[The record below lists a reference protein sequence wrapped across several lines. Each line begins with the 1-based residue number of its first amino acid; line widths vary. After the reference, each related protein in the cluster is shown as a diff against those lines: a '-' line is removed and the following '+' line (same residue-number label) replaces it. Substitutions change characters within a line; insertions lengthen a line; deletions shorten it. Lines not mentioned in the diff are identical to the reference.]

1 MYQAELCKSHVRGRL
16 VTTEVLFTALGIA
29 VAYFFAFGMNFVGGA
44 VAWRL
49 PIAAQILPAVIISI
63 VLFGLPETPRW
74 LIERGRI
81 EEATQV
87 MCQVYGT
94 GPEDEYIV
102 AEKAAIIE
110 ALEIENA
117 NPFRWTHVLR
127 KDRVQTGWRV
137 WLAVLALTFNQW
149 SGINV
154 IVFYIGTVLEVNVGL
169 PRSTA
174 LVAGGCMNLA
184 FAVGSLV
191 PAVEAFG
198 GPTAQIIVG
207 PSGNTQ
213 TFNIHKKLLCD
224 SSAYFKAALN
234 NGFAE
239 TTSQKITLDDED
251 PAIFHVFAVWL
262 HDSEIVLHPAVPAA
276 RETNLLE
283 LYLFADKRGIINLAN
298 DTITVLASFWV
309 NHRIAKARIN
319 WIFDEILTS
328 SELYRLILDSICLEF
343 RDGFATE
350 DDLKTSDLPKSVL
363 VDLLVRQRDYRTTL
377 SDLDSCLYSICHYH
391 VHGPDGTSG

>member
-1 MYQAELCKSHVRGRL
+1 M
-16 VTTEVLFTALGIA
+16 AL
-29 VAYFFAFGMNFVGGA
+29 
-44 VAWRL
+44 
-49 PIAAQILPAVIISI
+49 
-63 VLFGLPETPRW
+63 
-74 LIERGRI
+74 
-81 EEATQV
+81 
-87 MCQVYGT
+87 
-94 GPEDEYIV
+94 
-102 AEKAAIIE
+102 IE
-110 ALEIENA
+110 AL
-117 NPFRWTHVLR
+117 
-127 KDRVQTGWRV
+127 
-137 WLAVLALTFNQW
+137 
-149 SGINV
+149 
-154 IVFYIGTVLEVNVGL
+154 
-169 PRSTA
+169 
-174 LVAGGCMNLA
+174 
-184 FAVGSLV
+184 
-191 PAVEAFG
+191 G

-328 SELYRLILDSICLEF
+328 SELYRLILDSIFLEF

-363 VDLLVRQRDYRTTL
+363 VDLLVRQRDYLTTL
-377 SDLDSCLYSICHYH
+377 SDLDSCLHSICHYH
-391 VHGPDGTSG
+391 VHGPDGSLTQAECIETINKGHSVHKFNGQKYTQIPWNWDQDE